1 MVAGTREEGGEG
13 QGKGSS
19 GVQNPPTMILAWFLR
34 EDERSWES
42 IHWPDDTESDAP
54 VGSRAGRIRDQNT
67 PLELH

>member
-1 MVAGTREEGGEG
+1 MVAGTREEGRGVKERC
-13 QGKGSS
+13 SS
-19 GVQNPPTMILAWFLR
+19 GVQSPFTTILPRFLR